1 MNALLRSSVAD
12 PLSIYL
18 LLCGGAIGPVS
29 VFVPGAIADGIVY
42 RLLPIDAA
50 VILVGFLLFRIVRT
64 LPARRVSPAAHFA
77 TVVLGPVPS
86 IALVLGGRAGLSLE
100 LLSIALAL
108 AGAAVITSLGI
119 WSDRTGRYVVIARP
133 KRGHG
138 SLG

>member
-1 MNALLRSSVAD
+1 LNAFLRSSVAD

-18 LLCGGAIGPVS
+18 LLCGGSIGPVG
-29 VFVPGAIADGIVY
+29 VFVPGAIADGTVY

-50 VILVGFLLFRIVRT
+50 LMFAGLLLFRIVRT
-64 LPARRVSPAAHFA
+64 LPARRVSPAAHFV

-86 IALVLGGRAGLSLE
+86 IALVLGGRAGLSVE

-108 AGAAVITSLGI
+108 AGGAVISLLGI
-119 WSDRTGRYVVIARP
+119 RSDRTGRYVVIARR
-133 KRGHG
+133 KRDHG